1 MKQKS
6 LYRFSKNAVK
16 GGYIEILMPVLFV
29 ALVYLIQTA
38 FCIAG
43 AYFLCRYY
51 FTFTAV
57 LIWCGVRILMK
68 MFSVL
73 LTLRSRANVIR
84 RCIIRIS
91 LPCGYER
98 SIYKKLKKLYF
109 LRGTV
114 NFFSRILLVSVFLLG
129 VWIINTD
136 SFPFGSIYRLFA
148 AFQTLPVMLVVIWFR
163 IRLHIC
169 FIGAEVLTVENPS
182 SGVWKSLFE
191 SCKMLSDQHKF
202 VAGIFLRNFFS
213 ILLSV
218 FLPRFIQTLVSYFSV
233 RHIEWTYEQKKEE
246 NLQSE
251 QYDIH
256 RRHRK
261 AYEAGDVSAA

>member
-16 GGYIEILMPVLFV
+16 GGYTEIFMPVLFI

-43 AYFLCRYY
+43 AYFLCKYY
-51 FTFTAV
+51 FTAMAV
-57 LIWCGVRILMK
+57 LIWCGVRVIIK

-73 LTLRSRANVIR
+73 LTLRSRVNIIR

-98 SIYKKLKKLYF
+98 GIRKRLKRLYF
-109 LRGTV
+109 LRGSI
-114 NFFSRILLVSVFLLG
+114 NFLSRVLLAAVFLLG

-148 AFQTLPVMLVVIWFR
+148 AFQTLPAMLVIMWFR
-163 IRLHIC
+163 MRLYIC
-169 FIGAEVLTVENPS
+169 FVGAEVLTVENPS
-182 SGVWKSLFE
+182 VGAWRNFRE

-202 VAGIFLRNFFS
+202 ITGMFFRNFFN
-213 ILLSV
+213 ILLPV
-218 FLPRFIQTLVSYFSV
+218 FLPRFIQTFISYFSV
-233 RHIEWTYEQKKEE
+233 RHIEWTYERKKEE
-246 NLQSE
+246 LQSE

-256 RRHRK
+256 GGHRK
-261 AYEAGDVSAA
+261 PYEAGGVFAA